1 MDSDRSTSLEHIGV
15 GVFVDL
21 GVLENFEGFL
31 EDIGVE
37 KASGTGISK
46 SKQGSIGPWPLGLLL
61 RVLVVLGV
69 SMVTGT
75 S

>member
-1 MDSDRSTSLEHIGV
+1 MDSDRPTSLEQI

-21 GVLENFEGFL
+21 RVFEGFL

-46 SKQGSIGPWPLGLLL
+46 SKQGSIGPWPPALLL

-69 SMVTGT
+69 PMVTFT

>member
-1 MDSDRSTSLEHIGV
+1 MDSTSLEHIGV
-15 GVFVDL
+15 GVFVDF
-21 GVLENFEGFL
+21 GVLENFEVFF

-46 SKQGSIGPWPLGLLL
+46 SKHWSIGPWPLALLL

-69 SMVTGT
+69 PMAAGT
-75 S
+75 P

>member
-1 MDSDRSTSLEHIGV
+1 M
-15 GVFVDL
+15 

-75 S
+75 SRDGVFSEPDRILDLDLF